1 MGTALIN
8 FASQFF
14 SLSWLTGPIFDKEL
28 RVSSRRRRN
37 YVLRSA
43 YLLLLTIFIASA
55 WLSTAL
61 GGSGGSVSYRISR
74 MGEVGKNVILAITWF
89 QFFAAQLLAVVMLS
103 NSISD
108 EIRRGT
114 LDVLMTTPINSFQ
127 IVMGKLFSRLLQLIL
142 LLGITLPLLAAVR
155 VFGGMQWDY
164 LVSTFS
170 ITFTAMLFAGSLTM
184 LLSIKI
190 RRPYFVILVMLILLI
205 VAYSFASLQAA
216 LFGPTKNIVIGAIML
231 TNPAAAMMQVTYLT
245 FPGFRGAGT
254 SFSWPFHCFVMVCA
268 STVVLLASVL
278 MIRRGAMR
286 RFYPNHSRKT
296 LLLVQRIFR
305 KLTWSGKSRSAVTGS
320 IRPIKGSAIIWKE
333 LGRPFSASF
342 VSNAVVFVVLSLPLF
357 LMYYLGYQSGGRGG
371 MMLYSI
377 FTMGLWLIASV
388 RTAVMAATCIA
399 REKEARTWPI
409 LLCTTLDDWQIIR
422 GKAAA
427 VLWRNLP
434 LWSVLAANSFAIFI
448 FMRMFGRWGGS
459 GGQVFYYI
467 ISGLFAIVAYAAF
480 LIGAGLY
487 FSARLKSTT
496 AAVIST
502 IGSALGL
509 FIVHRFLFS
518 VVVRLIM
525 MTGFMMRGFGL
536 IILYSFVP
544 SILYL
549 VAGLLLT
556 WRAKCR
562 LRQNIF

>member
-1 MGTALIN
+1 MPIPTQYILILLYRIMGTALIN

-55 WLSTAL
+55 WLASAWLSTTL

-231 TNPAAAMMQVTYLT
+231 TNPAAAMMQVTYSA
-245 FPGFRGAGT
+245 FPGF
-254 SFSWPFHCFVMVCA
+254 
-268 STVVLLASVL
+268 LLASVL

-286 RFYPNHSRKT
+286 RFSLNHSRKT
-296 LLLVQRIFR
+296 LPLVQRIFR

-459 GGQVFYYI
+459 GGQVFSYIIYYI
-467 ISGLFAIVAYAAF
+467 INGLFGIVAYAAF

-518 VVVRLIM
+518 VVVRIIM
-525 MTGFMMRGFGL
+525 MTGFGSM
-536 IILYSFVP
+536 ILYSFVP
-544 SILYL
+544 STFYL
-549 VAGLLLT
+549 GAGLLLL

>member
-55 WLSTAL
+55 WLASAWLSTTL

-231 TNPAAAMMQVTYLT
+231 TNPAAAMMQVTYSA
-245 FPGFRGAGT
+245 FPGF
-254 SFSWPFHCFVMVCA
+254 
-268 STVVLLASVL
+268 LLASVL

-286 RFYPNHSRKT
+286 RFSLNHSRKT
-296 LLLVQRIFR
+296 LPLVQRIFR

-459 GGQVFYYI
+459 GGQVFSYIIYYI
-467 ISGLFAIVAYAAF
+467 INGLFGIVAYAAF

-518 VVVRLIM
+518 VVVRIIM
-525 MTGFMMRGFGL
+525 MTGFGSM
-536 IILYSFVP
+536 ILYSFVP
-544 SILYL
+544 STFYL
-549 VAGLLLT
+549 GAGLLLL